1 MYLDGVKLPRSNI
14 TVASSTPIAL
24 SALVDTVSTP
34 PTHPFP
40 ATHDQ
45 QGNSLVRGPEDV
57 VDFIYRQI
65 GGGSARGR
73 FRCNEPHTLAF
84 SIGGKL
90 FPVDPRD
97 FATQVFLDDVSVCA
111 ANLVATD
118 PPQPGGYLFAWSLG
132 TPFLKRSVALYM
144 CDSI

>member
-1 MYLDGVKLPRSNI
+1 
-14 TVASSTPIAL
+14 
-24 SALVDTVSTP
+24 
-34 PTHPFP
+34 
-40 ATHDQ
+40 
-45 QGNSLVRGPEDV
+45 V

-84 SIGGKL
+84 SIGGRL

-97 FATQVFLDDVSVCA
+97 FATQVFLDDVTVCA

-132 TPFLKRSVALYM
+132 TPFLKRLVILYLSQWM
-144 CDSI
+144 